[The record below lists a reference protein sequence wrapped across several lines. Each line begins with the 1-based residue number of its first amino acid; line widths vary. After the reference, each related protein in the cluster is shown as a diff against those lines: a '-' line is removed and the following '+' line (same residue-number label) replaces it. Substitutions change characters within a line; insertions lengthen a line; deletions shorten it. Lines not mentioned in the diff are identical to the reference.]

1 MNTSA
6 VNQMAETAGMYQ
18 SEDTKKTKVSGR
30 TIGNVELSEE
40 GQKYYEQLKKKYS
53 NMDFILVSSDMK
65 ETAQA
70 QAGRYANP
78 YKMVVL
84 IDEEKIERMA
94 VDEDYRKQ
102 YEGIIE
108 NATVKMSQMQDSL
121 LASGASIKGFGMQI
135 DDGGNA
141 SFFAV
146 IDKSLSAQRERIQ
159 AKREEK
165 AEEKKKSEKEKSKE
179 RLEELRKGDKK
190 EETGKSEDL
199 VTVTASSIDEL
210 LRKINEA
217 VYQSR
222 SDSVMTD
229 SEKMVGSHIDY
240 RG

>member
-1 MNTSA
+1 
-6 VNQMAETAGMYQ
+6 
-18 SEDTKKTKVSGR
+18 
-30 TIGNVELSEE
+30 
-40 GQKYYEQLKKKYS
+40 
-53 NMDFILVSSDMK
+53 MDFILVSSDMK